1 MNDISMLSRAVT
13 WVYGVIVQ
21 GERLLLRAE
30 DFIEAVKDGDHN
42 KFEIAC
48 ERLELDEH
56 FFCIAVNE
64 ANEWLIEVGK
74 KIPGLK
80 TYSKMFSAVV
90 PLAKELRNMR
100 EHEIDYYKG
109 CGKKQLNRKKGELGL
124 ENDAQSAMFTKGSF
138 EIGKRI
144 NVEKTK
150 EIAEKIYPILRERLS
165 KLMDALTC
173 NLTQ

>member
-1 MNDISMLSRAVT
+1 MTDISMLSRAVT

-21 GERLLLRAE
+21 GEILFLRAE
-30 DFIEAVKDGDHN
+30 DFLEAVKDGDHN
-42 KFEIAC
+42 RIEIAS
-48 ERLELDEH
+48 ERLEMDEH
-56 FFCIAVNE
+56 FFCIAVNK

-90 PLAKELRNMR
+90 PLAKELRDMR

-109 CGKKQLNRKKGELGL
+109 RGKKQLNRKKGELGL
-124 ENDAQSAMFTKGSF
+124 ENDAQSATFTKVSF
-138 EIGKRI
+138 EIGKRVK
-144 NVEKTK
+144 VEKTK

-165 KLMDALTC
+165 KLMDALRYDS
-173 NLTQ
+173 TQ